1 MNKLRC
7 PSPLKKGDTIAFVA
21 PSFGVTTEPYATRM
35 EASLRNFQKEGF
47 LADVYPNVYKD
58 EGIAGSA
65 SPLERGKEINEAFA
79 SSSNAIV
86 SVGGGETM
94 VEILPYVD
102 FEAIRKGEAKFF
114 MGYSDNT
121 NLTFLLNT
129 LCDMV
134 SIYGPHAG
142 SFYARPF
149 RYSEKDA
156 LRLLRGEK
164 HFEGYPKY
172 SITHNN
178 PDHPL
183 YRYRLTQE
191 KIITPI
197 GYETPIRGTLLGGCL
212 DCLLSLCGTRFD
224 KVGEFNSKHP
234 EGIIWFLESCDL
246 NAISIRRGLFQLKEA
261 GWFSNAKGFLIG
273 RPLHGEETFGT
284 NPLASFVDLL
294 GDLNVPILYSVDL
307 GHIPPSL
314 PLLSGAYCEAKLV
327 NGNLVIDYL

>member
-7 PSPLKKGDTIAFVA
+7 PLPLEKGDALAFVA
-21 PSFGVTTEPYATRM
+21 PSFGVTTEPYAIRM
-35 EASLRNFQKEGF
+35 EASLKNLRKEGF
-47 LADVYPNVYKD
+47 LARVYPNVYKD

-65 SPLERGKEINEAFA
+65 SPSERGKEINEAFA
-79 SSSNAIV
+79 SSCKAIL

-102 FEAIRKGEAKFF
+102 FEAIKKGEAKFF

-121 NLTFLLNT
+121 NLTFLLNI

-134 SIYGPHAG
+134 SIYGPHAC

-156 LRLLRGEK
+156 LRLLRGER

-172 SITHNN
+172 SITRSN

-197 GYETPIRGTLLGGCL
+197 GYDSPIKGTLLGGCL
-212 DCLLSLCGTRFD
+212 DCLVSLCGTRFD
-224 KVGEFNSKHP
+224 KVSEFNSKHP

-246 NAISIRRGLFQLKEA
+246 NAIAIRRALFQLKEA

-273 RPLHGEETFGT
+273 RPLHQEEVFGT
-284 NPLASFVDLL
+284 NPLTSFADLL

-314 PLLSGAYCEAKLV
+314 PLLSGAYCEARFFY
-327 NGNLVIDYL
+327 NNLVIDYL

>member
-7 PSPLKKGDTIAFVA
+7 PSPLQKGDTLAFVA

-35 EASLRNFQKEGF
+35 EASLKNLQKEGF
-47 LADVYPNVYKD
+47 LARVYPNVYRND
-58 EGIAGSA
+58 GIAGSA
-65 SPLERGKEINEAFA
+65 SAYERGREINEAFA
-79 SSSNAIV
+79 SSTKAIL

-102 FEAIRKGEAKFF
+102 FESIKRGEAKFF

-121 NLTFLLNT
+121 NLTFSLNT

-156 LRLLRGEK
+156 LRLLRGET

-172 SITHNN
+172 SITRSN

-191 KIITPI
+191 KTITPI
-197 GYETPIRGTLLGGCL
+197 GYEAPIKGTLLGGCL
-212 DCLLSLCGTRFD
+212 DCLVSLCGTRFD
-224 KVGEFNSKHP
+224 KVAEFNSKHP
-234 EGIIWFLESCDL
+234 EGLIWFLESCDL
-246 NAISIRRGLFQLKEA
+246 NAISIRRALFQLKEA
-261 GWFSNAKGFLIG
+261 GWFDNVKGFLIG
-273 RPLHGEETFGT
+273 RPLHPEEVFGT
-284 NPLASFVDLL
+284 NPLVSFMDLL
-294 GDLNVPILYSVDL
+294 GDLNVPILYCVDL

-314 PLLSGAYCEAKLV
+314 PLLSGSYCEVKLV

>member
-1 MNKLRC
+1 MNKLRT
-7 PSPLKKGDTIAFVA
+7 PSPLVKGDSLAFVA
-21 PSFGVTTEPYATRM
+21 PSFGATSEPYATRM
-35 EASLRNFQKEGF
+35 EASLENFRKEGF
-47 LADVYPNVYKD
+47 LTRVYPNVYKN

-65 SPLERGKEINEAFA
+65 SPFLRGKEINEAFA
-79 SSSNAIV
+79 SSSKAII
-86 SVGGGETM
+86 SVGGGESM
-94 VEILPYVD
+94 IEILPYVD
-102 FEAIRKGEAKFF
+102 FSAIKAGEAKFF

-134 SIYGPHAG
+134 SIYGPHAC

-156 LRLLRGEK
+156 LRLLQGEK

-172 SITHNN
+172 SITRSN

-183 YRYRLTQE
+183 YRYRLSQE
-191 KIITPI
+191 KIITPS
-197 GYETPIRGTLLGGCL
+197 GYSEPFQGTLLGGCL

-224 KVGEFNSKHP
+224 KVAEFNAKHP

-246 NAISIRRGLFQLKEA
+246 NAVAIRRGLFQLKEA
-261 GWFSNAKGFLIG
+261 GWFDNAKGFLIG
-273 RPLHGEETFGT
+273 RPLHQEEVFGT
-284 NPLASFVDLL
+284 NPLSSFTDLL
-294 GDLNVPILYSVDL
+294 GELNVPILYSVDL

-314 PLLSGAYCEAKLV
+314 PLLSGAYCKVKLV
-327 NGNLVIDYL
+327 KGNLIVDYL